1 MAFSDKEKTTRL
13 PRDGR
18 KAGGS
23 TLVLFFLV
31 LLLFSACA
39 RMGHPDG
46 GWYDETP
53 PRVIGASP
61 EDKSV
66 NVNTNKYSIYF
77 NEYIKLEGATEKV
90 VVSPPQ
96 IEMPEI
102 VGKGKFIKI
111 ELLDSLKP
119 NTTYT
124 IDFSDAISDNNEGN
138 PLGNYTYSF
147 STGDH
152 IDTMEVS
159 GYVLNAADLE
169 PVKGILVGLYD
180 NLDDSVFRTKPLS
193 RVSRTDSRGHFV
205 IKGVAPGKYRT
216 YALQDVDNNYTFSQ
230 KSEMIAFNHDII
242 EPSWKPDIR
251 QDTIWRD
258 SLRIDS
264 ILRVP
269 YTHFLPDDIVL
280 RAFTETMTTRYLV
293 KRERKQA
300 NSFSFFFSYGCDSLP
315 KIRGLNFNDSNAF
328 VVEPS
333 LKGDTVTYW
342 LRDSTLINQDS
353 LTIESTYLIS
363 DSTGALVSV
372 TDRVTMLSKEPY
384 QKRMKQKEKEFSEW
398 KKKQEKAEKR
408 GEPFEKE
415 MPVEP
420 LAVKSSVA
428 GDMAPDQNVSFSFEV
443 PIDVADT
450 SKVHLYSKHDSLWY
464 KVPFIF
470 REKKKQNRTY
480 ELLAEWRPDV
490 EYSIEMD
497 SAAFVSIY
505 GLASASYKQGVK
517 VKSLD
522 AFSTLVIP
530 VSGMPRRQMV
540 AELLNEQEN
549 VVKRTKV
556 QDGVI
561 EFFYVNPGTYYLRL
575 FVDVNE
581 NGEWDTGCYD
591 DDLQPEAVY
600 YYPDKI
606 ECKEKWD
613 HTLSSW
619 NPEQLNV
626 ARQKPQAIVKQKA
639 DKEKT
644 IRHRNVERAKEL
656 GIEFIK
662 ENMPY

>member
-230 KSEMIAFNHDII
+230 K
-242 EPSWKPDIR
+242 
-251 QDTIWRD
+251 RD
-258 SLRIDS
+258 DC
-264 ILRVP
+264 
-269 YTHFLPDDIVL
+269 F
-280 RAFTETMTTRYLV
+280 
-293 KRERKQA
+293 
-300 NSFSFFFSYGCDSLP
+300 
-315 KIRGLNFNDSNAF
+315 
-328 VVEPS
+328 
-333 LKGDTVTYW
+333 
-342 LRDSTLINQDS
+342 
-353 LTIESTYLIS
+353 
-363 DSTGALVSV
+363 
-372 TDRVTMLSKEPY
+372 
-384 QKRMKQKEKEFSEW
+384 
-398 KKKQEKAEKR
+398 
-408 GEPFEKE
+408 
-415 MPVEP
+415 
-420 LAVKSSVA
+420 
-428 GDMAPDQNVSFSFEV
+428 
-443 PIDVADT
+443 
-450 SKVHLYSKHDSLWY
+450 
-464 KVPFIF
+464 
-470 REKKKQNRTY
+470 
-480 ELLAEWRPDV
+480 
-490 EYSIEMD
+490 
-497 SAAFVSIY
+497 
-505 GLASASYKQGVK
+505 
-517 VKSLD
+517 
-522 AFSTLVIP
+522 
-530 VSGMPRRQMV
+530 
-540 AELLNEQEN
+540 
-549 VVKRTKV
+549 
-556 QDGVI
+556 
-561 EFFYVNPGTYYLRL
+561 
-575 FVDVNE
+575 
-581 NGEWDTGCYD
+581 
-591 DDLQPEAVY
+591 QP
-600 YYPDKI
+600 
-606 ECKEKWD
+606 
-613 HTLSSW
+613 
-619 NPEQLNV
+619 
-626 ARQKPQAIVKQKA
+626 
-639 DKEKT
+639 
-644 IRHRNVERAKEL
+644 
-656 GIEFIK
+656 
-662 ENMPY
+662 